1 LRNDTRDNNEI
12 IYNISGLLE
21 YLEEHLKTKYKRIYN
36 DNKILEESFVS
47 SEVFENSILKYFK
60 IKTHSKN

>member
-1 LRNDTRDNNEI
+1 MRNDTRDNNEI

-47 SEVFENSILKYFK
+47 SEVFENRILK
-60 IKTHSKN
+60 